1 MGALTWQQGQRLY
14 VDTNLFIYAVEEVM
28 PFAPQVQSLFQAA
41 DEGSVTLVTSL
52 LTLAEV
58 LVRPY
63 RVGNDDLVST
73 YRDLLTLPHPN
84 LDAVLPSA
92 VILANA
98 ARLRAATPSLYLP
111 DAIHLATAQ
120 AAGCHQFL
128 TNDERLRAVAEPR
141 VVLLRD

>member
-84 LDAVLPSA
+84 LDVVLPSA
-92 VILANA
+92 GILTNA
-98 ARLRAATPSLYLP
+98 ARLRATTPSLVLP

-120 AAGCHQFL
+120 ASECDQFL
-128 TNDERLRAVAEPR
+128 TNDERLRAAAEPKI
-141 VVLLRD
+141 VLLRD

>member
-1 MGALTWQQGQRLY
+1 
-14 VDTNLFIYAVEEVM
+14 M

-84 LDAVLPSA
+84 LDVVLPSA
-92 VILANA
+92 GILTM
-98 ARLRAATPSLYLP
+98 RLA
-111 DAIHLATAQ
+111 
-120 AAGCHQFL
+120 
-128 TNDERLRAVAEPR
+128 
-141 VVLLRD
+141 